1 MDLYKALKGGLA
13 NFGNQANG
21 GPTFTK
27 FGANCNYILGIV
39 AEFDVMTNSF
49 MDIYYE
55 IYFYK
60 PTETPALIEAYGNY
74 LADPNTDVNSNVELE
89 ITANYSLAFYGYNA
103 HANKPSVFDPFYNI
117 PTSSTFFPPTN
128 GTVNDVVFGVDGS
141 AVAVGSTYESTFSHK
156 VTGGAFMVESYQAFL
171 DLNAK
176 LLPGMN
182 FYYIPQGI
190 TPNLVSEGK
199 ARNGGNML
207 NIASTP
213 QACMYPSPTH
223 VVPLQMLIQCR
234 GRRVHRLR

>member
-1 MDLYKALKGGLA
+1 MDLYKALKGGLT
-13 NFGNQANG
+13 NFGNETG
-21 GPTFTK
+21 DISSSS
-27 FGANCNYILGIV
+27 NCETNRKCILGIV

-49 MDIYYE
+49 MNIYYE
-55 IYFYK
+55 IYLYT
-60 PTETPALIEAYGNY
+60 PANTPALIEAYGNY

-89 ITANYSLAFYGYNA
+89 IRANFSLAFYGYNA
-103 HANKPSVFDPFYNI
+103 HANKPAVFNSFYKI

-128 GTVNDVVFGVDGS
+128 GTVNDVVFGVDGN

-156 VTGGAFMVESYQAFL
+156 VTGGGFMLESYQVFL
-171 DLNAK
+171 DLNAN

-213 QACMYPSPTH
+213 QACMYHPLVY
-223 VVPLQMLIQCR
+223 VVPW
-234 GRRVHRLR
+234 GY